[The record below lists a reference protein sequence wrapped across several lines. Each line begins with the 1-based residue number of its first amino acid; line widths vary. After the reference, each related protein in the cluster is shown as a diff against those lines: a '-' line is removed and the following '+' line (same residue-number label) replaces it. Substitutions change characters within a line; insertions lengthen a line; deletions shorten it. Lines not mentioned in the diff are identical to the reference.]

1 MSEQK
6 EKFSLKAF
14 GNAFLDTLSSCL
26 SPIIP
31 VLISAAMFKTVLAL
45 LGPDMLNVITAESDL
60 YVLLNFVGDA
70 GFYFL
75 PVILGYTCAKKFEV
89 EPVMGMFLGAV
100 LIHPTLVDL
109 ASSGASFSVYGIPCS
124 LQNYASSIV
133 PIMLSVFV
141 MGYVEKFFKKIMP
154 EALSG
159 VFTPTCTMAVML
171 PVALCVMGPIG
182 SWIGALLNDFII
194 MLGNMGGIGALFAM
208 IIMGIIW
215 EFVIMAGMHW
225 IIIATITSI
234 ITVAGYESVISPICL
249 TLGFTVGGMCLGA
262 ALRMKDPEEKSLCL
276 TYVITQAVGGV
287 TEPGLYGVGVK
298 YKKPFI
304 GMVTGGAIAAVYAW
318 IVGLTV
324 YNFIPVASFL
334 MVFSYVG
341 GSMMN
346 VVHAVITCVIA
357 FVVSAVVTYLLG
369 VDEKPSK

>member
-1 MSEQK
+1 MSDNK

-45 LGPDMLNVITAESDL
+45 LGPDMLNVISAESDL
-60 YVLLNFVGDA
+60 YILLNFVGDA

-100 LIHPTLVDL
+100 LIHPTLIDL
-109 ASSGASFSVYGIPCS
+109 VNNGASFSVYGIPCS

-171 PVALCVMGPIG
+171 PIALCVMGPIG

-194 MLGNMGGIGALFAM
+194 MLGNMGGVGALFAM

-234 ITVAGYESVISPICL
+234 ISVAGYESVISPICL

-262 ALRMKDPEEKSLCL
+262 ALRMKDKEEKSLCL

-298 YKKPFI
+298 YKKPYI
-304 GMVTGGAIAAVYAW
+304 GMVAGGCAAAIYAW

-346 VVHAVITCVIA
+346 VVHAVITCVIG
-357 FVVSAVVTYLLG
+357 FVVSAVVTYILG
-369 VDEKPSK
+369 VE

>member
-1 MSEQK
+1 MSK
-6 EKFSLKAF
+6 EETKKFSLKDF

-31 VLISAAMFKTVLAL
+31 VLISAAMFKTVCAFI
-45 LGPDMLNVITAESDL
+45 GPDMLDLVSVESDI
-60 YVLLNFVGDA
+60 YVLLTFVGDA

-75 PVILGYTCAKKFEV
+75 PIILGYTCSKKFNV

-100 LIHPTLVDL
+100 LVHPTLIEM
-109 ASSGASFSVYGIPCS
+109 ANSGASFSVYGIPCS

-141 MGYVEKFFKKIMP
+141 MSYVEKFFKKIMP
-154 EALSG
+154 EALSA
-159 VFTPTCTMAVML
+159 VFVPTFTMAVML
-171 PVALCVMGPIG
+171 PIALCVMGPIG

-234 ITVAGYESVISPICL
+234 ITVAGYESVIAPICL

-276 TYVITQAVGGV
+276 TYVITQVVGGV

-304 GMVTGGAIAAVYAW
+304 GMVTGGAVAAIYAW
-318 IVGLTV
+318 IVNLTV

-341 GSMMN
+341 ASMMN
-346 VVHAVITCVIA
+346 VINAIITCIIG
-357 FVVSAVVTYLLG
+357 FVVSAVVTYILG
-369 VDEKPSK
+369 VD